1 MAGPIVGPAD
11 TDPGRVPSRAA
22 PAPPPPRGPRLTW
35 RQRLSVADVTWS
47 PYLYIAPFFIL
58 FGVVGLFPLLY
69 TSYLS
74 LFDRDLLDVESTFV
88 GLANYA
94 TLLGDAQFWNAL
106 VNTISIFALSTGPQV
121 VIAVLLAA
129 LLNSRL
135 RMPTAWRVGVLLP
148 YVASLVALGI
158 IFANLFGP
166 NYGLVN
172 GMLELLGL
180 DRIDWQA
187 NRFASHIAIA
197 IMVNWRWTGYN
208 ALIVLAAMKAIP
220 RDIHEAAMID
230 GAGAVRRFVSVTL
243 PLLRP
248 TLIFV
253 VVTSTI
259 GGMQIF
265 TEPKLFDALPG
276 SNNGGSSNQ
285 FQTIT
290 LYMYQMAFE
299 TQHLGYASAIAW
311 VLFLL
316 IIVVALANFLLTRRL
331 ASTGSIEGGSR

>member
-1 MAGPIVGPAD
+1 VMTTV
-11 TDPGRVPSRAA
+11 TRRAPHQGVA
-22 PAPPPPRGPRLTW
+22 PATPGPPKLTF
-35 RQRLSVADVTWS
+35 RQRMSVADVKWS
-47 PYLYIAPFFIL
+47 PYLYIAPFFIV

-74 LFDRDLLDVESTFV
+74 LFDRDLLDLEGTFV
-88 GLANYA
+88 GLANY
-94 TLLGDAQFWNAL
+94 TELLRDSQFWTAL
-106 VNTISIFALSTGPQV
+106 TNTLSIFVLSTGPQIIV
-121 VIAVLLAA
+121 AVGIAA
-129 LLNSRL
+129 LLNTRL
-135 RMPTAWRVGVLLP
+135 RAPTGWRVGVLLP
-148 YVASLVALGI
+148 YVVSLVAVGI

-172 GMLELLGL
+172 GMLELFGF
-180 DRIDWQA
+180 DRIDWQG
-187 NRFASHIAIA
+187 NRFFSHLAIA
-197 IMVNWRWTGYN
+197 TMVNWRWTGYN

-220 RDIHEAAMID
+220 KEINEAAMID
-230 GAGAVRRFVSVTL
+230 GASALRRFFSVTL

-259 GGMQIF
+259 GGLQIF
-265 TEPKLFDALPG
+265 TEPKLFDAMPG

-290 LYMYQMAFE
+290 LYMYQTAFE

-311 VLFLL
+311 VLFLV
-316 IIVVALANFLLTRRL
+316 IIIIAVINFLLTRRL
-331 ASTGSIEGGSR
+331 ASTGAEEDR

>member
-1 MAGPIVGPAD
+1 MTTVTRRAPHQGVAP
-11 TDPGRVPSRAA
+11 AA
-22 PAPPPPRGPRLTW
+22 PRPPKLTW
-35 RQRLSVADVTWS
+35 RQRLSNMDVKWS
-47 PYLYIAPFFIL
+47 PYLYIAPFLIV

-74 LFDRDLLDVESTFV
+74 LFDRDLLDLEGAYI
-88 GLANYA
+88 GLGNY
-94 TLLGDAQFWNAL
+94 TELLRDSQFWNAL
-106 VNTISIFALSTGPQV
+106 VNTLSIFVLSTGPQIV
-121 VIAVLLAA
+121 VAVALAA
-129 LLNSRL
+129 LLNTRL
-135 RMPTAWRVGVLLP
+135 RAPTGWRVGVLLP
-148 YVASLVALGI
+148 YVVSLVAVGI

-172 GMLELLGL
+172 GILEILGF
-180 DRIDWQA
+180 DRIDWQS
-187 NRFASHIAIA
+187 NRFFSHLAIA
-197 IMVNWRWTGYN
+197 TMVNWRWTGYN

-220 RDIHEAAMID
+220 KEIHEAALID
-230 GAGAVRRFVSVTL
+230 GATAVRRFFSVTM

-259 GGMQIF
+259 GGLQIF
-265 TEPKLFDALPG
+265 TEPKLFDAMPG

-290 LYMYQMAFE
+290 LYMYQTGFE
-299 TQHLGYASAIAW
+299 TQRLGYASAVAW

-316 IIVVALANFLLTRRL
+316 IIVIAVVNFLLTRRL
-331 ASTGSIEGGSR
+331 ASTGVEDDR

>member
-1 MAGPIVGPAD
+1 MTTV
-11 TDPGRVPSRAA
+11 TGRASHQGVA
-22 PAPPPPRGPRLTW
+22 PAPPRPPDKLTW
-35 RQRLSVADVTWS
+35 RQRLSNMDVKWS
-47 PYLYIAPFFIL
+47 PYLYIAPFFIV

-74 LFDRDLLDVESTFV
+74 LFDRDLLDLEGTFI
-88 GLANYA
+88 GLGNY
-94 TLLGDAQFWNAL
+94 TELLRDSQFWNAL
-106 VNTISIFALSTGPQV
+106 VNTLSIFVLSTGPQIV
-121 VIAVLLAA
+121 VAVALAA
-129 LLNSRL
+129 LLNTRL
-135 RMPTAWRVGVLLP
+135 RAPTGWRVGVLLP
-148 YVASLVALGI
+148 YVVSLVAVGI

-172 GMLELLGL
+172 GILELLGFE
-180 DRIDWQA
+180 RVDWQS
-187 NRFASHIAIA
+187 NRFFSHLAIA
-197 IMVNWRWTGYN
+197 TMVNWRWTGYN

-220 RDIHEAAMID
+220 KEIHEAALID
-230 GAGAVRRFVSVTL
+230 GASAVRRFFSVTL

-259 GGMQIF
+259 GGLQIF
-265 TEPKLFDALPG
+265 TEPKLFDAMPG

-290 LYMYQMAFE
+290 LYMYQTGFE
-299 TQHLGYASAIAW
+299 TQRLGYASAVAW

-316 IIVVALANFLLTRRL
+316 IIVIAVVNFLLTRRI
-331 ASTGSIEGGSR
+331 ASTGTEDER

>member
-1 MAGPIVGPAD
+1 M
-11 TDPGRVPSRAA
+11 
-22 PAPPPPRGPRLTW
+22 
-35 RQRLSVADVTWS
+35 DVKWS
-47 PYLYIAPFFIL
+47 PYLYIAPFFIV

-74 LFDRDLLDVESTFV
+74 LFDRDLLDLDGTYIGF
-88 GLANYA
+88 GNY
-94 TLLGDAQFWNAL
+94 TELLQDSQFWNAL
-106 VNTISIFALSTGPQV
+106 VNTLSIFVLSTGPQIV
-121 VIAVLLAA
+121 VAVGLAA
-129 LLNSRL
+129 LLNTRL
-135 RMPTAWRVGVLLP
+135 RAPTGWRVGVLLP
-148 YVASLVALGI
+148 YVVSLVAVGI

-172 GMLELLGL
+172 GMLELLGF
-180 DRIDWQA
+180 DRIDWQS
-187 NRFASHIAIA
+187 NRFFSHLAIA
-197 IMVNWRWTGYN
+197 TMVNWRWTGYN

-220 RDIHEAAMID
+220 KEIHEAALID
-230 GAGAVRRFVSVTL
+230 GASAARRFFSVTL

-259 GGMQIF
+259 GGLQIF
-265 TEPKLFDALPG
+265 TEPKLFDSMPG

-290 LYMYQMAFE
+290 LYMYQTGFE
-299 TQHLGYASAIAW
+299 TQRLGYASAVAW

-316 IIVVALANFLLTRRL
+316 IIVIAVVNFLLTRRL
-331 ASTGSIEGGSR
+331 ASTGVEDDR